1 MSIQIKKFESFEEK
15 SLFVEQYFRSIG
27 DSLFI
32 KALDEFSK
40 KSGFGREPFCNIF
53 HSEYQTWEEE
63 YFGDTGVKFVA
74 YYPTLNI
81 EEQAILSNSEFYELV
96 SKVAERFIQQYPEN
110 KRLVS
115 KRLEEIRKVL
125 EL

>member
-1 MSIQIKKFESFEEK
+1 MSIQIKKIESFNEK
-15 SLFVEQYFRSIG
+15 SVFVEQYFRSIG

-32 KALDEFSK
+32 KSLDEFTK
-40 KSGFGREPFCNIF
+40 KNGFGREPFCNIF
-53 HSEYQTWEEE
+53 HSEYQSWEEE

-74 YYPTLNI
+74 YYPTLSV

-96 SKVAERFIQQYPEN
+96 SKAAERYVQQYPYN
-110 KRLVS
+110 KALVS
-115 KRLEEIRKVL
+115 ERLEKIKKIL